1 MTMKNQMASELLHYG
16 VVGMHWGVRRYQ
28 PYPSGYSG
36 KGKFVGKKKD
46 ISDHSAMQRRVRENL
61 KTTDAANEIVRTLS
75 DREKDLLGAS
85 RNEDWIE
92 KNGKNEFEVNS
103 TIAKRW
109 LITSG
114 LANTPVSFLE
124 IYDNDFLSSNGKKF
138 GQIAL
143 ATRSGDEYRGKGYA
157 SKNVKAAVDW
167 FNKYGNKKLSE
178 LQWVAEESN
187 AGSNA
192 LAKKYGFEKA
202 TPESYGYDPSKWTN
216 WNIYRYTK
224 PTVSR

>member
-1 MTMKNQMASELLHYG
+1 MKNQMTNELLHYG

-28 PYPSGYSG
+28 PYPSDYRG

-46 ISDHSAMQRRVRENL
+46 ISDHAAMQRRVRENL
-61 KTTDAANEIVRTLS
+61 KTTDAANEIVRSLS

-85 RNEDWIE
+85 LNEDWIVKDGKTE
-92 KNGKNEFEVNS
+92 VETSKN
-103 TIAKRW
+103 IAKRW

-114 LANTPVSFLE
+114 LANTPISFLE
-124 IYDNDFLSSNGKKF
+124 VWDNDYLDSSGKQF

-157 SKNVKAAVDW
+157 SKNVQAAVDW

-202 TPESYGYDPSKWTN
+202 TPESYGYDPSNWTN

-224 PTVSR
+224 K